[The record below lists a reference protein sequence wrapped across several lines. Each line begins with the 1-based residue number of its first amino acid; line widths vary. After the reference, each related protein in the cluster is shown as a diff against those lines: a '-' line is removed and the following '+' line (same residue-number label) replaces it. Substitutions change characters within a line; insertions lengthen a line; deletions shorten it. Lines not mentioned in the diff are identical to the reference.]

1 MNDLIFLLGVLY
13 AVAVLAGGASHWLRM
28 PRVVGYLLGGLAL
41 MAGIRWGLP
50 GLGWAGDAPWKDLTE
65 LLRDLDPI
73 KEIAL
78 GFIMFDI
85 GARFELAAL
94 RRNVRRMLP
103 VALAEMGATLA
114 LVTGGL
120 LAVGASWQVA
130 VLLGVMGIATAPVT
144 TIMVLRQYESEG
156 PLTDHLQTLLAFNNA
171 VSILLFG
178 LAFVVVELVAGR
190 GAAHRVATTLPWD
203 ILGSLGIGLVSGL
216 LVSYLYERV
225 APGTRST
232 LVIALLISAIGLAR
246 LLRVP
251 YMLALLVSGTLM
263 ANTTE
268 YQREVRRLLDVVAAP
283 LYVLFFVAA
292 GAGLHVDALGG
303 IGLVGLTY
311 VAMRTLGKVG
321 GAWLGARWAHSRSVV
336 RRFAGWGLLSQAGA
350 AIGLAIL
357 AGSRDAELGAA
368 LLAVV
373 LAAVVVFEVAG
384 PILLKTVLVR
394 AGEVKVIHFLEH
406 SPKPGYLTTVRR
418 LFVRLSEALGF
429 HRPPPRSLDS
439 LRVRDVMVTN
449 VKSIGQAAPFHEII
463 EFVDQSRHNI
473 FPVVGAD
480 DRYLGYIPYR
490 ALQELMVDPALGR
503 LLIARDFME
512 TRPISVMPDGD
523 LACVLDRYEA
533 TGLDALP
540 VQDPE
545 QGGRLVGLLEQRDVL
560 RLLRRRIK
568 RVEAREEEQ
577 GAASPGEES
586 AAASRDGSVSDAVES

>member
-1 MNDLIFLLGVLY
+1 MNDLILLLGVLY
-13 AVAVLAGGASHWLRM
+13 AVAVLAGGGSHWLRM

-41 MAGIRWGLP
+41 MVGLRWALP
-50 GLGWAGDAPWKDLTE
+50 GLGWVGAGPWQDLVT

-85 GARFELAAL
+85 GARFELVAL
-94 RRNVRRMLP
+94 RRNVGRMLP
-103 VALAEMGATLA
+103 VALAEMGATLV

-120 LAVGASWQVA
+120 LAVGSSWQVA
-130 VLLGVMGIATAPVT
+130 VLLGVMAIATAPVT
-144 TIMVLRQYESEG
+144 TILVLRQYESDG

-190 GAAHRVATTLPWD
+190 GAAHRIVTTLPWD
-203 ILGSLGIGLVSGL
+203 LLGSLGIGLVSGL
-216 LVSYLYERV
+216 LLSYLYERV
-225 APGTRST
+225 AAGTRST
-232 LVIALLISAIGLAR
+232 LIIAVLISAIGLAR
-246 LLRVP
+246 LLGVP
-251 YMLALLVSGTLM
+251 YMLALLASGTLM

-268 YQREVRRLLDVVAAP
+268 YQREIRRILDLVAAP

-292 GAGLHVDALGG
+292 GAGLHVDALGK
-303 IGLVGLTY
+303 IGLVGVTY
-311 VAMRTLGKVG
+311 VGMRTLGKVG
-321 GAWLGARWAHSRSVV
+321 GTWLGARWARSRSVV

-357 AGSRDAELGAA
+357 AGRRDPEMGDE
-368 LLAVV
+368 LLAVI
-373 LAAVVVFEVAG
+373 LAAVVVFEVVG
-384 PILLKTVLVR
+384 PMLLKTVVVR

-418 LFVRLSEALGF
+418 LFVRLAEAMGF
-429 HRPPPRSLDS
+429 HHAPPRSLDS

-449 VKSIGQAAPFHEII
+449 VRSIGQAATFRQII
-463 EFVDQSRHNI
+463 DFVDQSRHNI
-473 FPVVGAD
+473 FPVVD
-480 DRYLGYIPYR
+480 SDHRYLGYIPYR
-490 ALQELMVDPALGR
+490 SLQELMVDPALGQ

-512 TRPISVMPDGD
+512 TRPIAVMPDGD
-523 LACVLDRYEA
+523 LECVLGRYDE

-560 RLLRRRIK
+560 RLLRRRIQ
-568 RVEAREEEQ
+568 RTE
-577 GAASPGEES
+577 GAGESRRGSATEPPGTS
-586 AAASRDGSVSDAVES
+586 SGR

>member
-1 MNDLIFLLGVLY
+1 MNDLVLLLGALY
-13 AVAVLAGGASHWLRM
+13 AVAVLAGGVSHWLRM

-41 MAGIRWGLP
+41 MAGLRWLLP
-50 GLGWAGDAPWKDLTE
+50 ALGWAEAGPWHDLAG
-65 LLRDLDPI
+65 LVRGLDPI

-94 RRNVRRMLP
+94 RRSVRRMLP
-103 VALAEMGATLA
+103 VSIAEMGGTLV
-114 LVTGGL
+114 LVTSGL
-120 LAVGASWQVA
+120 LVVGASWQVA
-130 VLLGVMGIATAPVT
+130 ILLGVMAIATAPVT

-156 PLTDHLQTLLAFNNA
+156 PLSEHLQALLAFNNA
-171 VSILLFG
+171 ASILLFG

-190 GAAHRVATTLPWD
+190 GATHRLATSLPLD
-203 ILGSLGIGLVSGL
+203 MLGSVGIGLVSGL

-225 APGTRST
+225 AERTRST
-232 LVIALLISAIGLAR
+232 MVIALLISAIGLAR
-246 LLRVP
+246 LLGLP
-251 YMLALLVSGTLM
+251 YMLALLAAGTFM

-268 YQREVRRLLDVVAAP
+268 YQREVRRILDSVAAP

-292 GAGLHVDALGG
+292 GAGLHVDALGK

-311 VAMRTLGKVG
+311 VGMRTLGKVV
-321 GAWLGARWAHSRSVV
+321 GAWLGARWARSSSVV
-336 RRFAGWGLLSQAGA
+336 RRFSGWGLLSQAGA

-357 AGSRDAELGAA
+357 AGSRDPEMGAD

-394 AGEVKVIHFLEH
+394 AGEVKLVHFLEH

-418 LFVRLSEALGF
+418 LFMRLGEALGF
-429 HRPPPRSLDS
+429 HRAPYRSLAS
-439 LRVRDVMVTN
+439 LRVRDVMTTN
-449 VKSIGQAAPFHEII
+449 VRAIGQAATFHEII
-463 EFVDQSRHNI
+463 EFVEQSRHNI
-473 FPVVGAD
+473 FPVVDVD

-490 ALQELMVDPALGR
+490 ALQEIMVDPALGR

-512 TRPISVMPDGD
+512 TRPIAVMPSGD
-523 LACVLDRYEA
+523 IECVLGRYED

-568 RVEAREEEQ
+568 QAEAERSDG
-577 GAASPGEES
+577 GAKGSDTGS
-586 AAASRDGSVSDAVES
+586 A